1 MLVFYI
7 MAFIILLMG
16 IIFIGLNIS
25 SKIDN
30 PIIYVFFWLLYI
42 ISLFTVGNIISTFV
56 FYDVL
61 RKKRGPPGPRG
72 PTGEK
77 GVRGEPGLCD
87 VTCRN
92 NICYTKI
99 LENVTEYL
107 NELNGKLDPP
117 IVIKNSY
124 IKEKMKQM
132 CHSDEFKQVAPM
144 KGPNNLIAYLT
155 EIWKIWIKSIYDA
168 GNQTTTYFESVGA
181 ETEWEWVSDNPF
193 DDIKKYDVYYW
204 GLSREYRPSKIETC
218 TNPEDNSNLPGSDE
232 PQIQLLESNTYKHV
246 WWDNNTGAKD
256 YLKILRP
263 LKMAQDNE
271 IYYPM
276 GYVGISAGR
285 KTYKVDAADVNH
297 KTMLVTG
304 NVRGPID
311 WKRTYNDRGTG
322 GSDKNISF
330 WTPVPPKNYTCLG
343 DIAWPGHSNGNTH
356 KPPTGDVEAP
366 IRCVPTECV
375 TENKGDFRRIWKD
388 SGSGGVYDGSVFS
401 YQEGTDRTEEDKIPL
416 DESGYNLIR
425 VYGGYKRALRKLHGR
440 YPKTAKKA
448 GLKWYKIKPQC
459 YTKVKTPQRNIS
471 KIVDKVGLGWYGSP
485 QREAKYSVFTY
496 LDLVPESI
504 ITSIATDRKYY
515 ITHTG
520 KPNPNSYLIRKYD
533 MRTGKHT
540 KCLGVSGSLK
550 IKEYDCNPNDAKL
563 EWKVE
568 FDGNNTTKF
577 RMKSA
582 KNNKY
587 LHHEGTP
594 NRRGQPIEKQS
605 SEKDIHT
612 LFGFNRSATGND
624 FKGDEFKPKN

>member
-77 GVRGEPGLCD
+77 GVRGEAGLCD

-204 GLSREYRPSKIETC
+204 GLSREYRPSKIEIC

-232 PQIQLLESNTYKHV
+232 PPIQLLESNTYKHS
-246 WWDNNTGAKD
+246 WWDKGSGAHKD
-256 YLKILRP
+256 LKTLRP

-276 GYVGISAGR
+276 GYVGISKGAF
-285 KTYKVDAADVNH
+285 KVDAADVEH

-304 NVRGPID
+304 NVKGPRD
-311 WKRTYNDRGTG
+311 WQWIYNDRGTG
-322 GSDKNISF
+322 ANTDVTF
-330 WTPVPPKNYTCLG
+330 WRPIPEEGYTCLG
-343 DIAWPGHSNGNTH
+343 DITH
-356 KPPTGDVEAP
+356 IGRKKPPIRTKAP
-366 IRCVPTECV
+366 IRCVPSKCV
-375 TENKGDFRRIWKD
+375 QKINNKNTDFKLLWNDK
-388 SGSGGVYDGSVFS
+388 GSRGTHSASVFS
-401 YQEGTDRTEEDKIPL
+401 YHRGTDRTEEQDDADLEK
-416 DESGYNLIR
+416 SGYNLMRTIK
-425 VYGGYKRALRKLHGR
+425 G
-440 YPKTAKKA
+440 YPKKNDDLLRTKYK
-448 GLKWYKIKPQC
+448 GKSTHSTSWYKIKPQC
-459 YTKVKTPQRNIS
+459 YTKVRTPQRKIS
-471 KIVDKVGLGWYGSP
+471 KIVDKIGLGWHGSP

-504 ITSIATDRKYY
+504 ITSGQTDRKYY

-533 MRTGKHT
+533 TGTGKHT

-587 LHHEGTP
+587 LHHGATP

-605 SEKDIHT
+605 SEKDDKYT
-612 LFGFNRSATGND
+612 LFGFQRSGTGND